1 MSYLALFF
9 LICCIVGGSFLAWLY
24 TKPGEKWLKD
34 LESNGIYNQYQ
45 GALDGFVYPSGDGH
59 PERYARQFLLW

>member
-9 LICCIVGGSFLAWLY
+9 LICCIVGGIFLAWLY

-34 LESNGIYNQYQ
+34 L
-45 GALDGFVYPSGDGH
+45 
-59 PERYARQFLLW
+59 